1 MTPQEAQDWEEYAR
15 TASERELERK
25 RRRAWP
31 ECYAAQERRRREVRV
46 RGYVWQE

>member
-1 MTPQEAQDWEEYAR
+1 MTDDERRDWERYAV

-31 ECYAAQERRRREVRV
+31 ECYAAQERRRRIVAAE
-46 RGYVWQE
+46 WQD